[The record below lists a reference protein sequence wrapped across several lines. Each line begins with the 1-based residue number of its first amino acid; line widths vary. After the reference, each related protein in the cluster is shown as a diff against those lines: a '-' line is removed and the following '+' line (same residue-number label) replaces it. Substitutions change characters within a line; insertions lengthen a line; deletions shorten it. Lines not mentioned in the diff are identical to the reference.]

1 MAVGCSN
8 RSILL
13 FSTANHTLSNLYST
27 LYHLPKDMEDN
38 PPTGIETE
46 FEIKDISWNPQ
57 NPSRYESLLSSRH
70 ARSLRNGGLQ
80 CCRSVGHST
89 SVCLVIVDYH
99 RNLPYKY
106 LSQTQRVSE
115 VCWMTHP
122 GSLSSEEYL
131 SVLQQRRNGTS
142 IDVFRLRSLPRF
154 SSVVCMTALSITNYE
169 KLAVVLNASS
179 REQPHIPPTLRENEV
194 FSFSGESK
202 EFFSF
207 TNRSYCGC

>member
-1 MAVGCSN
+1 MLAACGMTDYNVVGVWDI
-8 RSILL
+8 RRPYVWWFPI
-13 FSTANHTLSNLYST
+13 TL
-27 LYHLPKDMEDN
+27 
-38 PPTGIETE
+38 
-46 FEIKDISWNPQ
+46 
-57 NPSRYESLLSSRH
+57 
-70 ARSLRNGGLQ
+70 
-80 CCRSVGHST
+80 
-89 SVCLVIVDYH
+89 

-131 SVLQQRRNGTS
+131 AVLQQRRNGTS
-142 IDVFRLRSLPRF
+142 IDVFQLRSLPRF

-202 EFFSF
+202 EFVSF
-207 TNRSYCGC
+207 TNRSYCDC